1 MTTLIP
7 QQFSYILTSAKQLT
21 TSTAINELPYVLIVF
36 EKTSKH
42 ASAET
47 REHPK
52 FPKAIL
58 SSAPQHFNF
67 NTIFIFISF

>member
-1 MTTLIP
+1 MTPLIP

-21 TSTAINELPYVLIVF
+21 TSTAVNELPYVLIVF

-47 REHPK
+47 K
-52 FPKAIL
+52 
-58 SSAPQHFNF
+58 
-67 NTIFIFISF
+67 

>member
-7 QQFSYILTSAKQLT
+7 QQFSYILTSAKKLT
-21 TSTAINELPYVLIVF
+21 TRTDMNELPYVLIVF

-47 REHPK
+47 RSHPK
-52 FPKAIL
+52 FPLAIL
-58 SSAPQHFNF
+58 LSAPQHFNY
-67 NTIFIFISF
+67 NTFIFP